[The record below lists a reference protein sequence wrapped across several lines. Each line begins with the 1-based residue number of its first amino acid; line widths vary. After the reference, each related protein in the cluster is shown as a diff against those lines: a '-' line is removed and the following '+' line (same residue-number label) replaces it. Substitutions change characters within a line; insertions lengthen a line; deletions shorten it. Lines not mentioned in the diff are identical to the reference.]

1 MWIASRFG
9 KQTFPAWLF
18 LLSNR
23 ALFPTYL
30 WSQSVFSCDPCMCIT
45 LKIFAKWN
53 SRVHRFTEWFFLASD
68 FLEEAKSGRK
78 QWSPLWGWHKEL
90 SFSEIKLRL
99 VIISSKHCNLGV
111 IEKKLLSIVPLGYIQ
126 FYWPQWCYSK
136 MFYFHS
142 APPPVECALHI
153 ICPC

>member
-1 MWIASRFG
+1 MCTSMWIASRFG

-30 WSQSVFSCDPCMCIT
+30 WSQSVFSCDSCMCIT

-78 QWSPLWGWHKEL
+78 QWSPLWGWHTRTVLFRNQTKTCHYFFKTL
-90 SFSEIKLRL
+90 QPW
-99 VIISSKHCNLGV
+99 CNR
-111 IEKKLLSIVPLGYIQ
+111 EKVTVNCTVRVYSILLTTVVLFENVLFP
-126 FYWPQWCYSK
+126 
-136 MFYFHS
+136 
-142 APPPVECALHI
+142 
-153 ICPC
+153 